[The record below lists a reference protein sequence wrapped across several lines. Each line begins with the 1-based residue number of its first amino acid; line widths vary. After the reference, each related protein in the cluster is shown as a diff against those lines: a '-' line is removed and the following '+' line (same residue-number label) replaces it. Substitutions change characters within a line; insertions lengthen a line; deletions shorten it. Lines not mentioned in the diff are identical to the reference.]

1 VTLQTYV
8 QVVEGGFIVCHFQK
22 LYAVE
27 VNSRTARISRLIS
40 DIDLPLLKL
49 LLLVY
54 FHDVDAG
61 SASLGPSPVKVKSA

>member
-8 QVVEGGFIVCHFQK
+8 HVVEGGFIVCHFEK

-27 VNSRTARISRLIS
+27 IKDRTARISRLIR
-40 DIDLPLLKL
+40 DIDLPLVIL
-49 LLLVY
+49 LLLLY

-61 SASLGPSPVKVKSA
+61 SASLEPSPIKIKSA